1 MQIISIINQKGGV
14 GKTTTVINLAAGL
27 SQQNKKIL
35 VIDLDPQGNAT
46 TGLGLSNMENS
57 TDTIYGVLNGTKEI
71 SEVIKKTQFENLDLI
86 TSNVDLSGLEVE
98 TAEDANRAFILK
110 LKLTSYLNNSRGLYD
125 YILIDCPPSL
135 SLLTVM
141 ALVSSHSLVVPLQT
155 EFFALEGL
163 TQLMKTIE
171 RIKVSL
177 NPELMIRGIL
187 LTMYDKRNKLSS
199 QVEKEARDYFNEKVY
214 STVIPRNVRLSEA
227 PSHGMPVLI
236 YDKSCPGSKSYFSFT
251 DEFINQETTIGSACI
266 MDSNKI
272 KKGLGRGLSSLIG
285 ETKVETLK
293 NQLSISD
300 LIPNK
305 YQPRKIFDE
314 DNLNDLTNS
323 IKERGILQPIIVRKS
338 NDDKSKFEIIAGERR
353 WLAAQKAGLHTVP
366 VVITEADDL
375 KSLEFAIVENVQ
387 RHDLNPLE
395 EAQGYKRLID
405 EFNYDQEK
413 VSKFIGKSR
422 SHITN
427 SLRLLTLP
435 LEVIKLIETQK
446 LTAGHAKILVGLEN
460 SSFVANKIVEKKLSV
475 RQAESFVKI
484 FKNKRQKPNNVK
496 DANIKDLEISVSN
509 KIGLNVLI
517 KNKKNNKGKITF
529 EYKGL
534 DQLNKIID
542 IIKSNY

>member
-1 MQIISIINQKGGV
+1 
-14 GKTTTVINLAAGL
+14 
-27 SQQNKKIL
+27 
-35 VIDLDPQGNAT
+35 
-46 TGLGLSNMENS
+46 
-57 TDTIYGVLNGTKEI
+57 
-71 SEVIKKTQFENLDLI
+71 
-86 TSNVDLSGLEVE
+86 
-98 TAEDANRAFILK
+98 
-110 LKLTSYLNNSRGLYD
+110 
-125 YILIDCPPSL
+125 
-135 SLLTVM
+135 
-141 ALVSSHSLVVPLQT
+141 
-155 EFFALEGL
+155 
-163 TQLMKTIE
+163 
-171 RIKVSL
+171 
-177 NPELMIRGIL
+177 
-187 LTMYDKRNKLSS
+187 
-199 QVEKEARDYFNEKVY
+199 
-214 STVIPRNVRLSEA
+214 
-227 PSHGMPVLI
+227 
-236 YDKSCPGSKSYFSFT
+236 
-251 DEFINQETTIGSACI
+251 

-285 ETKVETLK
+285 ETKIEASK

-338 NDDKSKFEIIAGERR
+338 NDDKYKFEIIAGERR

-375 KSLEFAIVENVQ
+375 KSLEYAIVENVQ

-435 LEVIKLIETQK
+435 LDVIKLIETQK

-517 KNKKNNKGKITF
+517 KNNKNNKGKISF